1 MMIIQHPFIDDDL
14 CNTIQNSSNQLQ
26 KHHKQQRYNN
36 MEDEWPPVQPDHF
49 TSVAIIHHKEKHAT
63 MREVIAVATKAYV
76 GDFKVDVTNQED
88 TQDTEQSTG
97 TVKDE
102 LPDEYFTGCKSA
114 KDIVEIFAPLQKSN
128 MRTEDSVTPCFILIE
143 GAPGIGKTIL
153 SKEIA
158 FQWANKNLL
167 SKKLLL
173 YLIFLRDPFHKNHKM
188 SKRFCFLC
196 NGLKPTK

>member
-1 MMIIQHPFIDDDL
+1 
-14 CNTIQNSSNQLQ
+14 
-26 KHHKQQRYNN
+26 

-114 KDIVEIFAPLQKSN
+114 KDIVEIFAPLQKS
-128 MRTEDSVTPCFILIE
+128 
-143 GAPGIGKTIL
+143 L
-153 SKEIA
+153 S
-158 FQWANKNLL
+158 
-167 SKKLLL
+167 
-173 YLIFLRDPFHKNHKM
+173 
-188 SKRFCFLC
+188 
-196 NGLKPTK
+196 